1 MQIPIAA
8 FVVAEYMMSRRQS
21 PAHGGGRFR
30 SAHALIEPSGT
41 ENGVFGGW
49 ALKFGLP
56 CGKKSVIHVLQ
67 HQVRVSVRGKGRYRG
82 SGDENAIAVDRR

>member
-49 ALKFGLP
+49 ALCLA
-56 CGKKSVIHVLQ
+56 CLAVKSPLFMYY
-67 HQVRVSVRGKGRYRG
+67 ST
-82 SGDENAIAVDRR
+82 